1 MGLLNA
7 EEITCVEYWIKKAHA
22 GLSVGIAKGSYKSLS
37 PFVGDKGIV
46 QVGGR
51 VNPVVVSY
59 IHTFIEASRWGLF
72 SQNVKNHQQYNHE

>member
-7 EEITCVEYWIKKAHA
+7 KEITCVEEYWIKKAQA
-22 GLSVGIAKGSYKSLS
+22 GLSVGIAKGSYKSLR

-46 QVGGR
+46 RVGGR
-51 VNPVVVSY
+51 FNPVVVSS

-72 SQNVKNHQQYNHE
+72 SRNVKNHQQ